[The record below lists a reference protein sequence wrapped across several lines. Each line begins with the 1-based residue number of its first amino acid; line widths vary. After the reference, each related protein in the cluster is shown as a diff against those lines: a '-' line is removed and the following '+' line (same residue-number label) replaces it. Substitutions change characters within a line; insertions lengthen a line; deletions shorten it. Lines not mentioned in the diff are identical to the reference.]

1 MTITLG
7 STDILVIIACVLLV
21 FLIVLVAHLIGLIKD
36 IRKVVSDSEKHI
48 TNTMTN
54 VDKISEDTSTV
65 VARIIE
71 KVLNLLGNK
80 LAKDSKETVEEVKAE
95 MEEEE

>member
-1 MTITLG
+1 MITL
-7 STDILVIIACVLLV
+7 SLMDVLVIIACVLLI
-21 FLIVLVAHLIGLIKD
+21 FLIVLICHVVGLIKD

-71 KVLNLLGNK
+71 KVLNLLGSK
-80 LAKDSKETVEEVKAE
+80 LEKGNGSKEVEDVKE
-95 MEEEE
+95 

>member
-1 MTITLG
+1 MVTL
-7 STDILVIIACVLLV
+7 SLVDVLTIIACVLLV
-21 FLIVLVAHLIGLIKD
+21 FLIVLICHVIGLIKD

-54 VDKISEDTSTV
+54 VDKISEDTSTI

-80 LAKDSKETVEEVKAE
+80 LDKGKDVKETIEEVKE
-95 MEEEE
+95 

>member
-1 MTITLG
+1 MVTLSLVDVLTIIG
-7 STDILVIIACVLLV
+7 CVLLV
-21 FLIVLVAHLIGLIKD
+21 FLIVLICHIIGLIKD
-36 IRKVVSDSEKHI
+36 IRKVVNNSESHI
-48 TNTMTN
+48 TNAITN

-80 LAKDSKETVEEVKAE
+80 LDKPKEVKETVEDKKEQK
-95 MEEEE
+95 

>member
-1 MTITLG
+1 MEEKCMITL
-7 STDILVIIACVLLV
+7 SLVDLLTIIACVLLV
-21 FLIVLVAHLIGLIKD
+21 FLIVLICHVIGLIKD
-36 IRKVVSDSEKHI
+36 IRKVVNDSEKHI

-71 KVLNLLGNK
+71 KVLNLLGSK
-80 LAKDSKETVEEVKAE
+80 LEKGSKETIEDTKEW
-95 MEEEE
+95 

>member
-1 MTITLG
+1 MAVTL
-7 STDILVIIACVLLV
+7 TLVDVLTIIACVLLV
-21 FLIVLVAHLIGLIKD
+21 FLIVLICHVIGLIKD

-48 TNTMTN
+48 ANTMTN

-71 KVLNLLGNK
+71 KVLNLLGSKLEKGKDNK
-80 LAKDSKETVEEVKAE
+80 EVVEETKE
-95 MEEEE
+95 

>member
-1 MTITLG
+1 MITL
-7 STDILVIIACVLLV
+7 SLVDVLTIIACVLLV
-21 FLIVLVAHLIGLIKD
+21 FLIVLICHVIGLIKD

-80 LAKDSKETVEEVKAE
+80 LTKDSKETTEEVETKE
-95 MEEEE
+95 

>member
-1 MTITLG
+1 MVTLSLVDVLTIIG
-7 STDILVIIACVLLV
+7 CVLLV
-21 FLIVLVAHLIGLIKD
+21 FLIVLICHIIGLIKD
-36 IRKVVSDSEKHI
+36 IRRVVNDSQKHI

-71 KVLNLLGNK
+71 KVLNLLGSK
-80 LAKDSKETVEEVKAE
+80 LEKGKDSKEEDLKE
-95 MEEEE
+95 

>member
-1 MTITLG
+1 MVTL
-7 STDILVIIACVLLV
+7 SLVDILTIIASALLI
-21 FLIVLVAHLIGLIKD
+21 FLIVLICHVIGLVKD
-36 IRKVVSDSEKHI
+36 IRKVVNNSETDI
-48 TNTMTN
+48 TNAITN

-80 LAKDSKETVEEVKAE
+80 LERPKEVKE
-95 MEEEE
+95 SVEDKKEQK

>member
-1 MTITLG
+1 MITL
-7 STDILVIIACVLLV
+7 SLMDVLVIIACVLLI
-21 FLIVLVAHLIGLIKD
+21 FLIVLICHVVGLIKD

-71 KVLNLLGNK
+71 KVLNLLGSK
-80 LAKDSKETVEEVKAE
+80 LEKGKGSKEVEDVKE
-95 MEEEE
+95 

>member
-1 MTITLG
+1 MITL
-7 STDILVIIACVLLV
+7 SLVDVLTIIACVLLV
-21 FLIVLVAHLIGLIKD
+21 FLIVLICHVIGLIKD
-36 IRKVVSDSEKHI
+36 IRKVVNDSEKHI

-80 LAKDSKETVEEVKAE
+80 LTKDSKETTEEVE
-95 MEEEE
+95 MKE

>member
-1 MTITLG
+1 MITL
-7 STDILVIIACVLLV
+7 SLVDVLTIIACVLLV
-21 FLIVLVAHLIGLIKD
+21 FLIVLICHVIGLIKD

-80 LAKDSKETVEEVKAE
+80 LTKDSKETTEEVGTKE
-95 MEEEE
+95 